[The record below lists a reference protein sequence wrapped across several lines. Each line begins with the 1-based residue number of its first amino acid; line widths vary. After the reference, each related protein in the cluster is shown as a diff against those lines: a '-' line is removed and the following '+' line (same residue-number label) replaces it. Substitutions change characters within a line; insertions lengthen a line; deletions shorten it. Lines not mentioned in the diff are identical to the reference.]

1 MVMTPYARVGD
12 MLWTVAQSRAPKY
25 LCARDMWRSPCLK
38 LSARVRAPGNEDRA
52 CEGTLETGR
61 CCSTVSPGLRL
72 SREECILRRRSRSP
86 QFALVYS
93 RKDLSTLFKLWL

>member
-52 CEGTLETGR
+52 CERTLD
-61 CCSTVSPGLRL
+61 PGDVVLPSLLACGCPRK
-72 SREECILRRRSRSP
+72 S
-86 QFALVYS
+86 VY
-93 RKDLSTLFKLWL
+93 